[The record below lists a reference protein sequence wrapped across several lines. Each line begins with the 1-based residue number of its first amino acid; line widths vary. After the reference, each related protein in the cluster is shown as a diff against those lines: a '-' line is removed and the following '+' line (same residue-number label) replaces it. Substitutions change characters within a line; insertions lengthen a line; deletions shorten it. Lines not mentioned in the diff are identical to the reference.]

1 MFALGLTYI
10 PYFSNC
16 RGSDSQISISRLIED
31 NPMCTLIQYDNTVPV
46 DPYFWNAIF
55 TPTSG
60 KILNFYNFNLTH

>member
-1 MFALGLTYI
+1 MYVLGLPYL

-31 NPMCTLIQYDNTVPV
+31 NPMCTLIRYDNTVPV
-46 DPYFWNAIF
+46 DPYFWNGIF

-60 KILNFYNFNLTH
+60 KVFNF